1 MKTKDIFSSLLAALA
16 LSGLLAASPA
26 TLAQDAAPAATAPDA
41 AAPATTAAAPAETTA
56 VPPTPAAAPTAPAA
70 PSHPARPPHAAAPT
84 PKVPPAATISATA
97 PAAAAVPQPAAK
109 KHEHKLNITITTD
122 TKDAKSANSTTA
134 KEDDDADEAADV
146 HRIDKHA
153 VVGIGRNSTLAA
165 GEHADAVVSILGS
178 STSAGEV
185 DDAVVSILGNTR
197 VTGPVGDAAVAVLG
211 NTYVDSHVGD
221 NVVAVLGNV
230 ELGPH
235 ADVGG
240 DVVAVGGEL
249 IRDPAAVVHGNV
261 QDVALFGK
269 MSGFEWLHSWVHHC
283 LLLGRPLA
291 FAAGIGW
298 AWTLAF
304 SFLAL
309 YLLIALVFPKNVIAC
324 VRTLETRPGR
334 TVLASI
340 FTFILKPIVF
350 LLLVVTVIGMILVP
364 FLAFAL
370 FIAGLFGKAV
380 VLAWLG
386 RRVLPAREDGSEHHA
401 VLAVLVGGVIMLL
414 IYVVPFLGFIAYK
427 AFDILGVGTV
437 VYTLILAMRANRA
450 AKLPPPAATAPPA
463 ASSTGAAS
471 AAASAASPGVE
482 SFAAAADTPASG
494 APAAAPPP
502 AAAAALPPVSL
513 DLDNR
518 AGFWIR
524 LVALLLDFVLVGVV
538 LSFVNMAH
546 HEMPL
551 ILAAYGAVM
560 WKLRG
565 TTVGGIIFG
574 LRIVRLDGRA
584 IDWPTAIVRALGS
597 ILSAIVVGLGFIW
610 VVFDPERQ
618 SWHDKIAGTVVV
630 FAPKGSKLV

>member
-1 MKTKDIFSSLLAALA
+1 MNMNKFFPSLVAALA
-16 LSGLLAASPA
+16 LSSLWAAPYA
-26 TLAQDAAPAATAPDA
+26 TLAQDAAPAAANA
-41 AAPATTAAAPAETTA
+41 
-56 VPPTPAAAPTAPAA
+56 
-70 PSHPARPPHAAAPT
+70 
-84 PKVPPAATISATA
+84 A
-97 PAAAAVPQPAAK
+97 PAAAAAPAAPATPAAAAAPK
-109 KHEHKLNITITTD
+109 AASAAVKHAHKLQITVTADGKNDKSASVSIKAD
-122 TKDAKSANSTTA
+122 TSGAKS
-134 KEDDDADEAADV
+134 DDDASDAGDASED
-146 HRIDKHA
+146 HRINKHQ

-165 GEHADAVVSILGS
+165 GEHAEAVVSILGS

-185 DDAVVSILGNTR
+185 DDAVVSVLGNTR

-249 IRDPAAVVHGNV
+249 IRDPAAVVHGDV

-269 MSGFEWLHSWVHHC
+269 MGGFEWLHSWVHHC

-291 FAAGIGW
+291 FASGIGW
-298 AWTLAF
+298 AWTLAL

-309 YLLIALVFPKNVIAC
+309 YLLIALVFPKNVIDC
-324 VRTLETRPGR
+324 VRTMETRPGR

-386 RRVLPAREDGSEHHA
+386 RRVLPAREDGRDPHA

-437 VYTLILAMRANRA
+437 VYTLILVMRANRA
-450 AKLPPPAATAPPA
+450 AKSPPPAAAAPAGAEAAAATATAAPLGGESFAAAGDTPTAATAPPA
-463 ASSTGAAS
+463 A
-471 AAASAASPGVE
+471 
-482 SFAAAADTPASG
+482 
-494 APAAAPPP
+494 AAP
-502 AAAAALPPVSL
+502 LPPVSL

-546 HEMPL
+546 HELPL

-584 IDWPTAIVRALGS
+584 IDWPTAIVRALSS

>member
-1 MKTKDIFSSLLAALA
+1 MNMKKYLPSLLAALA
-16 LSGLLAASPA
+16 LSGLWSAPRTA
-26 TLAQDAAPAATAPDA
+26 LAQDATPGA
-41 AAPATTAAAPAETTA
+41 AAE
-56 VPPTPAAAPTAPAA
+56 PAAA
-70 PSHPARPPHAAAPT
+70 
-84 PKVPPAATISATA
+84 A
-97 PAAAAVPQPAAK
+97 PAAAAPADATAPAVPPEPKASPSPKSPPAPKAPAAAK
-109 KHEHKLNITITTD
+109 VQQAAPASPAATPPAATKQPQKLRIAITA
-122 TKDAKSANSTTA
+122 DAKDDKSATVAVKVGASDDA
-134 KEDDDADEAADV
+134 ESDDDSDESHAHHGHDNSV
-146 HRIDKHA
+146 VRIGGDA
-153 VVGIGRNSTLAA
+153 TLAA
-165 GEHADAVVSILGS
+165 GEHAESVVSVLGS

-185 DDAVVSILGNTR
+185 DESVVSVLGNTR
-197 VTGPVGDAAVAVLG
+197 VTGKVGETVVAVFG
-211 NTYVDSHVGD
+211 NTYVDSNVGQT
-221 NVVAVLGNV
+221 VVAVFGNV

-235 ADVGG
+235 AVVGE
-240 DVVAVGGEL
+240 DVVAIGGEF

-261 QDVALFGK
+261 QDVAVFGR
-269 MSGFEWLHSWVHHC
+269 MGGFEWLHSWVHHC
-283 LLLGRPLA
+283 LVLGRPLA
-291 FAAGIGW
+291 FAPGIGW
-298 AWTLAF
+298 AWTLAL

-309 YLLIALVFPKNVIAC
+309 YLLIALVFPKNVIDC
-324 VRTLETRPGR
+324 VRTMEARPGR

-364 FLAFAL
+364 FLAFGL

-380 VLAWLG
+380 ALAWLG
-386 RRVLPAREDGSEHHA
+386 RRVLPSRDDGHEQHA
-401 VLAVLVGGVIMLL
+401 ALAVLVGGVIMLL
-414 IYVVPFLGFIAYK
+414 LYVVPFIGFIAYK
-427 AFDILGVGTV
+427 ASDILGLGIV
-437 VYTLILAMRANRA
+437 VYTLILSMRANRA
-450 AKLPPPAATAPPA
+450 AKSPPPAAATPAGSEPA
-463 ASSTGAAS
+463 AA
-471 AAASAASPGVE
+471 
-482 SFAAAADTPASG
+482 FAAAAPSATSAAPLSGETFTAAGDAPA
-494 APAAAPPP
+494 AAAPPP
-502 AAAAALPPVSL
+502 AAAAPLPPVSL
-513 DLDNR
+513 DIDNR

-546 HEMPL
+546 HELPL

-597 ILSAIVVGLGFIW
+597 ILSAVVVGLGFIW

>member
-1 MKTKDIFSSLLAALA
+1 MNMKKYLPSLLAALT

-26 TLAQDAAPAATAPDA
+26 TLAQDAAPAV
-41 AAPATTAAAPAETTA
+41 AAPKAKS
-56 VPPTPAAAPTAPAA
+56 PPVAPAA
-70 PSHPARPPHAAAPT
+70 P
-84 PKVPPAATISATA
+84 AATTATVA
-97 PAAAAVPQPAAK
+97 PAAPAAPQPAAK

-122 TKDAKSANSTTA
+122 TKEAKDDKSGNAATA
-134 KEDDDADEAADV
+134 EEDDDADEAADV

-165 GEHADAVVSILGS
+165 GEHAEAVVSVLGS

-185 DDAVVSILGNTR
+185 DEAVVSVLGNTH
-197 VTGPVGDAAVAVLG
+197 VTGPVGEAAIAVLG
-211 NTYVDSHVGD
+211 NTYVDSHVGE
-221 NVVAVLGNV
+221 NVVAVFGNV

-249 IRDPAAVVHGNV
+249 IRDPAAVVHGDV

-269 MSGFEWLHSWVHHC
+269 MGGFEWLHSWVHHC

-291 FAAGIGW
+291 FAPDIGW

-309 YLLIALVFPKNVIAC
+309 YLLIALVFPKNVIDC

-386 RRVLPAREDGSEHHA
+386 RRVLPARDDGREHHA
-401 VLAVLVGGVIMLL
+401 ALAVLVGGVIMMLV
-414 IYVVPFLGFIAYK
+414 YVVPFLGFIAYK
-427 AFDILGVGTV
+427 AFDVLGIGTV

-450 AKLPPPAATAPPA
+450 AKLPPPAAMAPPA
-463 ASSTGAAS
+463 A
-471 AAASAASPGVE
+471 AAASSASPGAE
-482 SFAAAADTPASG
+482 SFAAAADAPAPG
-494 APAAAPPP
+494 AAAAAPPP
-502 AAAAALPPVSL
+502 AAAAALPPVSV
-513 DLDNR
+513 DIENR

-538 LSFVNMAH
+538 LSFLRMGH

-597 ILSAIVVGLGFIW
+597 ILSAVVVGLGFIW